1 MKCHFNPKRKTTSFK
16 NCKNERSRGQFRGEI
31 VLWLYFSKP
40 NQFHKIKTTECVCV
54 PKLVDSVQEEN
65 FTQNFS
71 STQPTAG
78 LLIEGVFARLAGAC
92 ERDSLVYK
100 TETAEGVFSAAH

>member
-1 MKCHFNPKRKTTSFK
+1 MKEVEDSL
-16 NCKNERSRGQFRGEI
+16 ELVS
-31 VLWLYFSKP
+31 WLYFSKP
-40 NQFHKIKTTECVCV
+40 KQFHKIKTIECVCV